1 MIREVIYAVIAILG
15 VVALIAL
22 VVVSVWLTL
31 DFFI

>member
-22 VVVSVWLTL
+22 VVVSAFLTL